1 MACMPGICLTKHNN
15 GSSVCCCRRP
25 YERLLRK
32 ALSLPNNP
40 AVLLMHSYAWFKPEP
55 HLGNFYSNAER
66 DFNELAEYY
75 GLPAVSVKSC
85 CHEAMRN
92 AEPGF
97 QVRELDLTGSAS
109 GGTCQALTY
118 TQCVDN
124 GNVCRCGCLC

>member
-1 MACMPGICLTKHNN
+1 MLT
-15 GSSVCCCRRP
+15 SVVLCCCRRP

-55 HLGNFYSNAER
+55 HLGNFYNNAER

-85 CHEAMRN
+85 CYEAMRN

-97 QVRELDLTGSAS
+97 QVRVADPQTSSLHAPCSSESESD
-109 GGTCQALTY
+109 
-118 TQCVDN
+118 
-124 GNVCRCGCLC
+124 